1 MSFDMFFNVF
11 ILNWN
16 KTIYFDVSKPVAA
29 FVTTNIK
36 FIKQQFSRRREGRKK
51 KAH

>member
-29 FVTTNIK
+29 FVKTIK
-36 FIKQQFSRRREGRKK
+36 YQIYKITIL
-51 KAH
+51 

>member
-16 KTIYFDVSKPVAA
+16 KTIYFDVSKTVAA
-29 FVTTNIK
+29 FVKTIK
-36 FIKQQFSRRREGRKK
+36 YQIYKITIL
-51 KAH
+51 